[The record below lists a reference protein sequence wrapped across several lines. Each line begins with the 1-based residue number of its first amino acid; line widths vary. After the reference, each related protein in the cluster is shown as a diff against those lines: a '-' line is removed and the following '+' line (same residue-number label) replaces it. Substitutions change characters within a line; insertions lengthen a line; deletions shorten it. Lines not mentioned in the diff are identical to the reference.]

1 MKVTITNNF
10 LIKKDKPTAGPARAA
25 AIQKYLT
32 SDKAAVKITGLK
44 TLKYDLIAGATTQK
58 GTTVV
63 IYYY

>member
-1 MKVTITNNF
+1 

-44 TLKYDLIAGATTQK
+44 TLKYGLIAGATTQK

>member
-1 MKVTITNNF
+1 

-25 AIQKYLT
+25 AVQKFFT
-32 SDKAAVKITGLK
+32 TEKNAIKITGLK
-44 TLKYDLIAGATTQK
+44 TLKYDLIAGASSQK